1 VADSFPQRL
10 VLLAAIALLAGALA
24 LAAVERL
31 EADSGTSLTGA
42 AAPAGWNVAFA
53 GSRGPAGDAQRTS
66 CGQVLSSE
74 SLGIAHPVLPCGAKL
89 VLRRDDTQVLSEVID
104 NVLVEGGRQ
113 LEVTE
118 ALAEILEL
126 EGTAEIEWRFATETS
141 G

>member
-1 VADSFPQRL
+1 MTESFAQRL
-10 VLLAAIALLAGALA
+10 VLLAAVALLAGALA

-42 AAPAGWNVAFA
+42 VAPSGWNVAFA
-53 GSRGPAGDAQRTS
+53 GSRGPAADAQRTS
-66 CGQVLSSE
+66 CGQVLSPE
-74 SLGIAHPVLPCGAKL
+74 SMGITHPVLPCGAKL
-89 VLRRDDTQVLSEVID
+89 VLRREDKLVLSEVID

-118 ALAEILEL
+118 SLAELLEL
-126 EGTAEIEWRFATETS
+126 EGTTEIEWRFATETS